1 MKKYYFVLV
10 LIFVVNLL
18 SAQNIPNYVPKDG
31 LVGYWPFNGN
41 ANDESGNGNHGTVN
55 GATLTSDRNG
65 KANRAY
71 SFNGVSNYIEIPNN
85 SKFRGLDNISIVAW
99 ININHW
105 FNQPGYGDFFP
116 IITQSN
122 NQFNWGSFELG
133 FGYTNKIVSHLFKQ
147 ESFFD
152 VNVNLKQWNFIT
164 VTISNDSTSY
174 FINGIKI
181 FSALSGVFTQIPND
195 NMPIQIGRNIQGLGE
210 YSNGYIDDISIYN
223 RALSDNEVQTLYTGS
238 PCAAQINRVLQP
250 TCFFKTG
257 QIDLKAHIG
266 NYYSYSLDGKNYTA
280 DTTFRDL
287 APGAYTVFVKHTSGC
302 MDSTSVTI
310 QPVPTSLTATTTPA
324 GPLKICE
331 GSSIKLASNTGKNY
345 TYQWFKDKVAIQG
358 ATASTYEA
366 KKAGQYTVFVNDG
379 ACSNTSTA
387 LTVDTILLPDGP
399 KINNNYLQVCDMM
412 PLEEVCRKNQIDRN
426 YKWYR
431 SETGTDSLQKYE
443 QLKLFGSMQY
453 YLSQF
458 SATNPACE
466 SKKRTMI
473 QVEML
478 ESPKISYPGTST
490 FCQGDSIKLETNSYF
505 NNPWDYVWMK
515 DYSTIPGT
523 NGKTSLVVK
532 ETGNY
537 SVSNQMCMY
546 QGNNQNMYITFNPA
560 PDTKITYTGSTILPV
575 GGSLTLTVTDKAGN
589 NYEWYK
595 NGTLIQGASANSYL
609 VKEIG
614 KYSVKVTNGTCSSS
628 SIPVD
633 VTGTIDPK
641 PVLTNTGKK
650 TFCSGDSTTLKV
662 DAINAVFEWLKD
674 GQTIKGAVNASFVA
688 KQTGIYSVKV
698 TKNNVAQTTDTLH
711 ITVFDNPKVDIKD
724 ISTNIQ
730 QEIPTFVLKNQK
742 SIQLLGIPSG
752 GKFSG
757 QGITNSVFNPST
769 LTLGKKLITYSFTS
783 LQGCN
788 GTASRATIVVDSV
801 GNVCN
806 VTNTIYD
813 TILKL
818 KFKLTTGLQANKMAS
833 ISVYPN
839 PTSDVL
845 QIEVGD
851 AKSLDGYRY
860 RIVDA
865 LGKEVYNELV
875 KTAITGIPMKTLG
888 AAGMYQFEVLDQ
900 KNVRI
905 QTNKILLQ

>member
-1 MKKYYFVLV
+1 MKKYSFVLV
-10 LIFVVNLL
+10 LMLFISPFM
-18 SAQNIPNYVPKDG
+18 AQTIPSYVPSNG
-31 LVGYWPFNGN
+31 LVGWWPFNGN
-41 ANDESGNGNHGTVN
+41 ANDESGNGNNGTVN
-55 GATLTSDRNG
+55 GAALSADRDGKLNG
-65 KANRAY
+65 AY
-71 SFNGVSNYIEIPNN
+71 SFDGVDDFILCSPNKVYLNSKSFSWSFWVKKNTLDNSGIFLTQGDPKSNTGLHLCYTANSIFRFGFYNNDLDTKTSNLDINNWYLYSGTYDATTKERKLYINGVLNNTDKAISDYLGSGALYFGGTYSNTV
-85 SKFRGLDNISIVAW
+85 G
-99 ININHW
+99 
-105 FNQPGYGDFFP
+105 
-116 IITQSN
+116 
-122 NQFNWGSFELG
+122 WGKS
-133 FGYTNKIVSHLFKQ
+133 S
-147 ESFFD
+147 
-152 VNVNLKQWNFIT
+152 
-164 VTISNDSTSY
+164 
-174 FINGIKI
+174 INGK
-181 FSALSGVFTQIPND
+181 L
-195 NMPIQIGRNIQGLGE
+195 
-210 YSNGYIDDISIYN
+210 DDIGIW
-223 RALSDNEVQTLYTGS
+223 
-238 PCAAQINRVLQP
+238 NRVLTQVEITNLYNGSLCPPLALNLTQP
-250 TCFFKTG
+250 TCFVKTG
-257 QIDLKAHIG
+257 QVDILSPKG
-266 NYYSYSLDGKNYTA
+266 TGYSYSIDGKTFQS
-280 DTTFRDL
+280 DTIFRL
-287 APGAYTVFVKHTSGC
+287 VNPGTYNVSIKHTSGC
-302 MDSTSVTI
+302 SNTKSTSFTI
-310 QPVPTSLTATTTPA
+310 NPVPTSLTSTTTPV

-331 GSSIKLASNTGKNY
+331 GSSIKMSANTGKNY
-345 TYQWFKDKVAIQG
+345 TYQWCKDKTAIKG
-358 ATASTYEA
+358 ATSSTYEA
-366 KKAGQYTVFVNDG
+366 TKAGKYIVFVNDG
-379 ACSNTSTA
+379 ACKDSSD
-387 LTVDTILLPDGP
+387 VVIIDTIPLPAAP
-399 KINNNYLQVCDMM
+399 VINNSYLKVCNMM
-412 PLEEVCRKNQIDRN
+412 PREEVARQFQIDLN

-443 QLKLFGSMQY
+443 PLIPGYMQY

-473 QVEML
+473 TVDVTM
-478 ESPKISYPGTST
+478 SPQINYPGTTT

-505 NNPWDYVWMK
+505 NNPWEYVWAK
-515 DYSTIPGT
+515 DNNWIQGSD
-523 NGKTSLVVK
+523 GKSSIIVK
-532 ETGNY
+532 ETGLY
-537 SVSNQMCMY
+537 SIFNMKCMNQSSNQ
-546 QGNNQNMYITFNPA
+546 NIYITFNPT
-560 PDTKITYTGSTILPV
+560 PDAKISFSGSTILPV

-589 NYEWYK
+589 KYEWYK

-614 KYSVKVTNGTCSSS
+614 KYSVKVTNGTCSAS

-818 KFKLTTGLQANKMAS
+818 KFKLTTGLQADKLVGMS
-833 ISVYPN
+833 LYPN

-845 QIEVGD
+845 HIEVGD
-851 AKSLDGYRY
+851 AKALDGYRY

-875 KTAITGIPMKTLG
+875 KNAITGIPMKTLG

-905 QTNKILLQ
+905 QTKKIVLQ

>member
-1 MKKYYFVLV
+1 M
-10 LIFVVNLL
+10 
-18 SAQNIPNYVPKDG
+18 AQTIPSYVPSNG
-31 LVGYWPFNGN
+31 LVGWWPFNGN
-41 ANDESGNGNHGTVN
+41 ANDESGNGNNGKVT
-55 GATLTSDRNG
+55 GATLTTDRNG
-65 KANRAY
+65 KANSAY
-71 SFNGVSNYIEIPNN
+71 SFDGVSNFIDLNNTENLILNDGLTFSAWVN
-85 SKFRGLDNISIVAW
+85 SKDIRMASIVDKETYASEGYGYRINIRSDKSIWAEHGTYGDGKVGANTAIAKKSYEVNTWVHIVGTLDNIKGLNSI
-99 ININHW
+99 
-105 FNQPGYGDFFP
+105 YL
-116 IITQSN
+116 N
-122 NQFNWGSFELG
+122 NKLIDS
-133 FGYTNKIVSHLFKQ
+133 VSIKL
-147 ESFFD
+147 
-152 VNVNLKQWNFIT
+152 L
-164 VTISNDSTSY
+164 ISNS
-174 FINGIKI
+174 KK
-181 FSALSGVFTQIPND
+181 
-195 NMPIQIGRNIQGLGE
+195 IQIGKSTLVQGE
-210 YSNGYIDDISIYN
+210 YFNGILDDIAIYN
-223 RALSDNEVQTLYTGS
+223 RALTQEEITKLYNGNLCPPLALNLT
-238 PCAAQINRVLQP
+238 QP
-250 TCFFKTG
+250 TCFVKTG
-257 QIDLKAHIG
+257 QVDILSPKG
-266 NYYSYSLDGKNYTA
+266 TGYSYSIDGKTFQS
-280 DTTFRDL
+280 DTIFRL
-287 APGAYTVFVKHTSGC
+287 VNSGTYNVSIKHTSGC
-302 MDSTSVTI
+302 SNANSTSFTI
-310 QPVPTSLTATTTPA
+310 NPVPTTLTAVATPA
-324 GPLKICE
+324 GPLQICE
-331 GSSIKLASNTGKNY
+331 ESSVKLASNTGKNY
-345 TYQWFKDKVAIQG
+345 TYQWYKDKVVING
-358 ATASTYEA
+358 ATVSTYEA
-366 KKAGQYTVFVNDG
+366 KKAGKYTVFVNDG

-387 LTVDTILLPDGP
+387 VTVDTIPLPAAP
-399 KINNNYLQVCDMM
+399 VINNKYIQVCDMM
-412 PLEEVCRKNQIDRN
+412 PREEVARQNQIDLN

-443 QLKLFGSMQY
+443 QFYFGFAPY

-473 QVEML
+473 QVEMMQ
-478 ESPKISYPGTST
+478 SPKINYPSSTT
-490 FCQGDSIKLETNSYF
+490 FCQGDSLKLEAYLNG
-505 NNPWDYVWMK
+505 NQWDYVWRK
-515 DYSTIPGT
+515 DYSIIPGT
-523 NGKTSLVVK
+523 EGKTSILVK

-537 SVSNQMCMY
+537 TVTNMRCMN
-546 QGNNQNMYITFNPA
+546 QGNNQNIYITFNPA
-560 PDTKITYTGSTILPV
+560 PEAKITYTGSTILPV
-575 GGSLTLTVTDKAGN
+575 GGSLNLTVTDKQGN
-589 NYEWYK
+589 KYEWYK

-614 KYSVKVTNGTCSSS
+614 KYSVKVTNGTCSVSS
-628 SIPVD
+628 NPVD

-641 PVLTNTGKK
+641 PVLTIIGKK

-769 LTLGKKLITYSFTS
+769 LTLGKKVITYTFSS

-806 VTNTIYD
+806 VTKYDTVTVTKYDTVTIKNNVYD

-818 KFKLTTGLQANKMAS
+818 KFKLTTGLQANKLVSMS
-833 ISVYPN
+833 LYPN

-845 QIEVGD
+845 HIEVGD
-851 AKSLDGYRY
+851 VKALDGYRY

-875 KTAITGIPMKTLG
+875 KNTITEIPMKTLG

-905 QTNKILLQ
+905 QTNKIVLQ